1 MPGQL
6 STILYIS
13 EYTESVSSNF
23 IVGSAVGMTQLEGD
37 EVQMFNITVFYP
49 TDSSVQV
56 YVPKL
61 EPKQILSVNN
71 CKFSK
76 GSDNKIDLIVTSAK
90 VLNMQPSDLPVY
102 PIFIVAVG
110 MATDVP
116 TISKHGV
123 KIDCIVNE
131 YLSKDKNVDIPI
143 TIFHPNG
150 SRLKSQTTNVRRG
163 SVLFFSGEMTTVDGQ
178 LYLELHNFSFLKGQN
193 NQVSPKVNF
202 MPWLETGSVQVTPT
216 RSSNA
221 QLIHNQQKSPE
232 SDTKQKPF
240 QPNKSMKLADIAT
253 SILAKNDENEKE
265 ISEMDADKEEIDEQ
279 SDVEEINKPAE
290 INTNTKKRR
299 SEKQTIQTTRFKR
312 KASKKI

>member
-116 TISKHGV
+116 TISEHGV

-150 SRLKSQTTNVRRG
+150 SHLKVRPLTLD
-163 SVLFFSGEMTTVDGQ
+163 V
-178 LYLELHNFSFLKGQN
+178 GQN

-232 SDTKQKPF
+232 SGTKQKPF
-240 QPNKSMKLADIAT
+240 QPDKSMKLADIAT

-312 KASKKI
+312 KASKKCYQEKYLMRVNEFVYITTLIVHVECAT